1 MENTRKLWHITL
13 AVIASSLMMT
23 ACYSQK
29 KAVEK
34 DVVKTKADTLKE
46 VFNINADSCLYY
58 YAPKISQIVVG
69 HAWDILPENATK
81 EDSVKALLNRTE
93 RVPKEYTIGYDA
105 HNGVIRTGRNAML
118 ALNQARQ
125 IQK

>member
-1 MENTRKLWHITL
+1 M
-13 AVIASSLMMT
+13 AVVALSLMMT
-23 ACYSQK
+23 ACYSEK
-29 KAVEK
+29 KAAKK

-46 VFNINADSCLYY
+46 VFNINADLCLYY

-81 EDSVKALLNRTE
+81 EDSVNALLTRTE

-118 ALNQARQ
+118 ALEQAQQ

>member
-1 MENTRKLWHITL
+1 MKNTRKLWHITL
-13 AVIASSLMMT
+13 AVIVSSLMMT
-23 ACYSQK
+23 ACYSKK
-29 KAVEK
+29 KASEK

-69 HAWDILPENATK
+69 HAWDDLPENADKT
-81 EDSVKALLNRTE
+81 DSTIALLNRTE
-93 RVPKEYTIGYDA
+93 RVPTEYTIGYDA
-105 HNGVIRTGRNAML
+105 HNGVIRTGRNAMA
-118 ALNQARQ
+118 ALNQAQQ